1 MVRNSAIKLLQ
12 PSLILRF
19 PNIHQPWTLICHENE
34 STKIILESFGFEF
47 SKKHMCRSIFSGK
60 ESHQNRNI
68 DGLYL
73 FEYMPSYGNLC
84 SSSLMR
90 IQQSVTLDLITCRVY
105 NRRSIS
111 RLAHLMLCNTNI
123 YVCDITLISSVTESL
138 YSWGGEQSLFL
149 GRLYRPQVIFT
160 SLLMLIVAQNFGGS
174 VSSILLSPVV
184 TYQ

>member
-60 ESHQNRNI
+60 ESHPNRNI
-68 DGLYL
+68 YGLHL

-90 IQQSVTLDLITCRVY
+90 IQQSVNLDLITCRVY

-138 YSWGGEQSLFL
+138 YAWGGEQAL
-149 GRLYRPQVIFT
+149 GHFHQF
-160 SLLMLIVAQNFGGS
+160 ANAHCGS
-174 VSSILLSPVV
+174 KFWWFRQQYSALSCGNIPIIGKNIIK
-184 TYQ
+184 